1 MDDIQKE
8 AVHPLE
14 AMGISGGGVQA
25 FNLTAIQEKCIP
37 LMMDGHDIIAIAPT
51 GTGKTLGFG
60 IPMLE
65 YVNLD
70 DSSVQEVVLA
80 PTRELAQQIADE
92 LTNLAH
98 FIKGVKIAVI
108 YGGQPFGK
116 QMSAL
121 NRKPQVLVATP
132 GRLLD
137 HMQRGNIR
145 LGTVHTMVL
154 DEADE
159 MLKMGFVQAL
169 GVLIDTVVIC
179 SCTAFMMLLAPANV
193 TTGLTG
199 MDLLQAAAQYHL
211 GSFGV
216 VFIAVTLALFS
227 FSTFIG
233 ILFYAR
239 SNVAYLF
246 GDRWGWQTAYKV
258 LALVMLM
265 VGGLEAY
272 TVVWNLGD
280 VGIGLMTI
288 FNLIALYPMSGEAIA
303 ALRDYERRKHL
314 TQN

>member
-1 MDDIQKE
+1 MFNVLIFIIGAGIMFYMGLRSVLQRRRLQQKGQRVE
-8 AVHPLE
+8 A
-14 AMGISGGGVQA
+14 
-25 FNLTAIQEKCIP
+25 
-37 LMMDGHDIIAIAPT
+37 
-51 GTGKTLGFG
+51 
-60 IPMLE
+60 
-65 YVNLD
+65 
-70 DSSVQEVVLA
+70 
-80 PTRELAQQIADE
+80 R
-92 LTNLAH
+92 
-98 FIKGVKIAVI
+98 
-108 YGGQPFGK
+108 
-116 QMSAL
+116 
-121 NRKPQVLVATP
+121 VA
-132 GRLLD
+132 
-137 HMQRGNIR
+137 
-145 LGTVHTMVL
+145 GTVQSRDGTAYLLEFETEGGSHRLHYPKAAKGKGFASGETVTL
-154 DEADE
+154 YYDPDDPV
-159 MLKMGFVQAL
+159 KMGFVQAL

-199 MDLLQAAAQYHL
+199 MDLLQAAVQYHL

-272 TVVWNLGD
+272 TVVWDLGD

-288 FNLIALYPMSGEAIA
+288 FNLIALYPMSGEAIT